1 MTNNNQKTNLLSA
14 SKYLIRKL
22 KNILSEL
29 TPQNITILLEDCVK
43 GRKGAVDELLPH
55 VYSELKKISSKYLR
69 DEYRNHTLQT
79 TELVHEAYIKL
90 VGDQNIA
97 WQSRAHFFGIAANSM
112 RNILVDHARK
122 RKSLKRGEGK
132 ENLSLDDVFN
142 LSDKSD
148 EQLLALDDA
157 MKKLEQ
163 VEERSCKIIELRYF
177 SGLTIEEAA
186 EVLNISPATAKRDW
200 NFAKAWLYREIQS
213 N

>member
-1 MTNNNQKTNLLSA
+1 M
-14 SKYLIRKL
+14 
-22 KNILSEL
+22 SEL

-90 VGDQNIA
+90 VGDQNIE

-142 LSDKSD
+142 LSEKSD
-148 EQLLALDDA
+148 DQLLALDDA
-157 MKKLEQ
+157 MKKLEK

-200 NFAKAWLYREIQS
+200 SFAKAWLYREIQS